1 MVIIIPLVS
10 DLTGLDN
17 YNLTDQSKFSKN
29 NGELINSF
37 LTLLPSPYFDSEM
50 DGSPCDGLMRLSTKI
65 EVSKH
70 ENEPRGQ
77 KNRPDMSF
85 NPHKQKQTSCSEKFS
100 IFKSKLSKILSL
112 INLHKFFLGCPPDGS
127 HGAEADCLALLRTT
141 SMLGDKWIDWV
152 KNNCYLFEKC
162 RKMFG

>member
-1 MVIIIPLVS
+1 MDNSESDLRQATSLSPRIVNNLTICVYPGAHIVPLVS

-50 DGSPCDGLMRLSTKI
+50 DGSPCDGLMGLSTKI

-100 IFKSKLSKILSL
+100 IFKSKLSKILF
-112 INLHKFFLGCPPDGS
+112 IN
-127 HGAEADCLALLRTT
+127 
-141 SMLGDKWIDWV
+141 
-152 KNNCYLFEKC
+152 
-162 RKMFG
+162 